1 LVALPLI
8 PLVKEG
14 FLRVLFAPELDI
26 CLRELWLYKMLEV
39 VALLESKLLLIPLV
53 ELIPIEFFH
62 RMCFTSDGIS

>member
-39 VALLESKLLLIPLV
+39 VSLQLLIPLV